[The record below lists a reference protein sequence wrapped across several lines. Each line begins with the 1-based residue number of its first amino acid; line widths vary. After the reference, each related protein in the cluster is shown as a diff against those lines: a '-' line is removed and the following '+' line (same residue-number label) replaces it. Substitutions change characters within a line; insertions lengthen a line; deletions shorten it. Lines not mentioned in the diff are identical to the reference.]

1 MSAYED
7 AFPYLDH
14 FLGGWMNQ
22 DFAVLSGGWV
32 VAAVAD
38 YVSMSRVD
46 EAHALK
52 MGIERF
58 LVFKDFDADG
68 EFKRLF
74 PGSVM
79 PNAWTMSTRDWLL
92 WIERLV
98 AEELE
103 KRARN
108 E

>member
-22 DFAVLSGGWV
+22 DFAVLSGGSV
-32 VAAVAD
+32 EAAVAD
-38 YVSMSRVD
+38 YVSASRID

-52 MGIERF
+52 MDIERF
-58 LVFKDFDADG
+58 LVFKDFDVDG

-74 PGSVM
+74 PGSVI
-79 PNAWTMSTRDWLL
+79 PGAWKMSTRDWLL
-92 WIERLV
+92 WIHRLV
-98 AEELE
+98 GEAQ
-103 KRARN
+103 RDA
-108 E
+108 